1 MRNTRARLKRQVR
14 RMAGITTIRV
24 RPAEMAK
31 PAMSTG
37 SEGFLW
43 WELYVALGFPAM
55 DSQPDRGDRGTRVRL
70 SRVRIL
76 MVGLRVEYA
85 ELTTFELCLPA

>member
-24 RPAEMAK
+24 RPAEMTK

-43 WELYVALGFPAM
+43 WELYVTL
-55 DSQPDRGDRGTRVRL
+55 
-70 SRVRIL
+70 
-76 MVGLRVEYA
+76 
-85 ELTTFELCLPA
+85 

>member
-1 MRNTRARLKRQVR
+1 MRNTRARLGLQAR

-43 WELYVALGFPAM
+43 WELYVALRLPA
-55 DSQPDRGDRGTRVRL
+55 PLGDAGPL
-70 SRVRIL
+70 
-76 MVGLRVEYA
+76 VGLSQASFIGVG
-85 ELTTFELCLPA
+85 P